1 MSTHKKFT
9 AGQQVQLVT
18 GFGPIM
24 AISMADS
31 SHYENPAVS
40 VTAIYWNETSGSFQE
55 KNFISSVLMAYEPK

>member
-1 MSTHKKFT
+1 MSTHKFT
-9 AGQQVQLVT
+9 TGQQVQLVT

-31 SHYENPAVS
+31 SQFENPAVS
-40 VTAIYWNETSGSFQE
+40 VTTIYWDETSGSFQE